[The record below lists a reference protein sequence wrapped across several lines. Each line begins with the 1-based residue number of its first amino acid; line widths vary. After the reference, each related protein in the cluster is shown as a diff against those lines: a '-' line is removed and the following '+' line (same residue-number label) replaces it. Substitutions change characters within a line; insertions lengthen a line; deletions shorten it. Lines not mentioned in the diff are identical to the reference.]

1 MTIKVKRTG
10 LPRALELAVAE
21 HAAALVAGDDRCAA
35 EFADERAAAESDAT
49 IQRAT
54 TLRPFGGYEIIARAR
69 LGFQYIVKLRLA
81 GKHGDLNLQTRWHQ
95 IDGGAWAIA
104 EIENIGLES
113 PWKRPVQEGLE
124 SKPQ

>member
-10 LPRALELAVAE
+10 LPPALEQAVAE
-21 HAAALVAGDDRCAA
+21 HAAAIVAGDDRGAA
-35 EFADERAAAESDAT
+35 KFADERAAAESDAT

-69 LGFQYIVKLRLA
+69 LGFQYIVKLRIA
-81 GKHGDLNLQTRWHQ
+81 GKRGDLNLQTRWHQ

-113 PWKRPVQEGLE
+113 PWKRPAQEGLE
-124 SKPQ
+124 GKAQ

>member
-10 LPRALELAVAE
+10 LPPELEQAVAE
-21 HAAALVAGDDRCAA
+21 HAAAIVAGDDRGAA
-35 EFADERAAAESDAT
+35 KFADDRAAAESDAT
-49 IQRAT
+49 IQRAA

-81 GKHGDLNLQTRWHQ
+81 GKGGELNLQTRWHRL
-95 IDGGAWAIA
+95 DGGAWAIA

-113 PWKRPVQEGLE
+113 PWKRPAREALEG
-124 SKPQ
+124 KAQ